1 MKSKVKVALIG
12 AGYTANEHLKAFKDI
27 EETEIVG
34 IFSRTRERAENLA
47 KNYSVKGVYNSIEE
61 LWEKSEAQI
70 VVITVNEPSMPK
82 TIEKCLQFGW
92 LIIAEKP
99 PALSVDEAEYVLKI
113 ASEKNKEIYIA
124 LNRAS
129 YSVTRY
135 VVNEIE
141 KKEGKRVIIVQDQ
154 EDPER
159 ALNLGQPK
167 EVTERWMYANS
178 IHLFDYFRIFG
189 RGEAIKVKTFGEL
202 NNKKPCFIESH
213 IEFDSGDYGV
223 YQAFWNEPAP
233 WAVAVHLPDVRY
245 EIRPLEEGKKQVRW
259 GKSEEINVDEWDRKF
274 KPGFRRQAAEMVKI
288 ATGERGEVPTLE
300 DAIKTMKLIREV
312 YKI

>member
-1 MKSKVKVALIG
+1 MESRVKVAIIG
-12 AGYTANEHLKAFKDI
+12 AGYTANEHLKAFTDIKDV
-27 EETEIVG
+27 ELSG

-47 KNYSVKGVYNSIEE
+47 KNYSVKGVYDSIEE

-70 VVITVNEPSMPK
+70 VVITVNEPSMPQ
-82 TIEKCLQFGW
+82 TIKDCLKYGW
-92 LIIAEKP
+92 HLIAEKP
-99 PALSVDEAEYVLKI
+99 PALSVEEAEELLKI
-113 ASEKNKEIYIA
+113 TEKKNKKVHIA

-135 VVNEIE
+135 VVGEIE
-141 KKEGKRVIIVQDQ
+141 KKEGNRVIIVQDQ

-189 RGEAIKVKTFGEL
+189 RGEAKKVQTSGEL
-202 NNKKPCFIESH
+202 DGNKPCFIESH

-233 WAVAVHLPDVRY
+233 WAVTVHLPDARY
-245 EIRPLEEGKKQVRW
+245 ELRPLEEGKRQIRW
-259 GKSEEINVDEWDRKF
+259 GKPEEMDVDEWDKKF
-274 KPGFRRQAAEMVKI
+274 KPGFRRQAEEMVKI
-288 ATGERGEVPTLE
+288 AMGESGEVPTLE
-300 DAIKTMKLIREV
+300 DAIKTMKLIKEV